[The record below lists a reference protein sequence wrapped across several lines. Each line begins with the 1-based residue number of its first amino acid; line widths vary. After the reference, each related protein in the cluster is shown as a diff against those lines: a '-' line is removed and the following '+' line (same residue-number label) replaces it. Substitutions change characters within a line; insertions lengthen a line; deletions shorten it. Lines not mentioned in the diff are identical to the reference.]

1 MLLIV
6 APEGQAVFSKDHLK
20 EDLPDCIRVKLQEA
34 AFTEPSSYGMFA
46 VGLGL
51 ATPLLWSQTQDT
63 WLLAFGV
70 GATIL
75 SINRMVVGLLFARLN
90 RQSGWPSL
98 TTCWKVIFVTGSF
111 FTLDI
116 AALAIRAA
124 CLKDA
129 ISIELTAIIVAAY
142 MIGLVTRAGAFP
154 EVAIPHTLM
163 LFIPLIAAALLAGTA
178 VHFLIALILSY
189 FLFAAVRIIL
199 VVYGRIKAQLLAEHR
214 LSVLARTDHL
224 TGLANRSGLEE
235 RALVAL
241 ENSRSGQSHF
251 VIALIDLDGFK
262 AVNDTHG
269 HGAGDDLLKQVGT
282 RIVKVVGEKHFPSRL
297 GGDEFAILFDKDTR
311 IERAISLASELV
323 TALKLP
329 YKIGPASLHISG
341 SVGLACCED
350 GADTF
355 AAVLERADKA
365 LYRAKHAGKNQVQ
378 SLRTNVVG
386 TARKEDVL
394 RSTYVVA

>member
-1 MLLIV
+1 MFNRV
-6 APEGQAVFSKDHLK
+6 DLK
-20 EDLPDCIRVKLQEA
+20 GDLPDCIRVKLQEA

-75 SINRMVVGLLFARLN
+75 SINRMIIGLLFARLN
-90 RQSGWPSL
+90 RQSGWPGL
-98 TTCWKVIFVTGSF
+98 TTCWTVIFVTGSI

-124 CLKDA
+124 SLKEA

-154 EVAIPHTLM
+154 EVAVPHTLM
-163 LFIPLIAAALLAGTA
+163 LFIPLIAAALIAGTA

-199 VVYGRIKAQLLAEHR
+199 VIHGRIKAQLLAEHR
-214 LSVLARTDHL
+214 LSVLALTDHL
-224 TGLANRSGLEE
+224 TGLANRSGFEE
-235 RALVAL
+235 RALAAL

-251 VIALIDLDGFK
+251 VVALIDLDGFK

-282 RIVKVVGEKHFPSRL
+282 RIVKVVGEKHLPGRL
-297 GGDEFAILFDKDTR
+297 GGDEFVIMFDENTT
-311 IERAISLASELV
+311 IESAISLGSELV

-329 YKIGPASLHISG
+329 YKIGAATLHISG
-341 SVGLACCED
+341 SVGLACSENR
-350 GADTF
+350 ADTF
-355 AAVLERADKA
+355 SAVLERADKA
-365 LYRAKHAGKNQVQ
+365 LYRAKNGGKNQVQ
-378 SLRTNVVG
+378 SLRTIVIEP
-386 TARKEDVL
+386 ACKADAL
-394 RSTYVVA
+394 RPTYVVA